1 MCITITVRHSDKKID
16 ICHPHIYTN
25 KTYVKCASILLDL
38 RGLIDI
44 GMFIRYHQSHPSDR
58 CKFDGFLKNKM
69 VIAAPKIEYRRQPQ
83 PRGYI
88 AIGLSLRVRIGTIYS
103 L

>member
-1 MCITITVRHSDKKID
+1 MRHSDKKID

-58 CKFDGFLKNKM
+58 CQFDGFLKNKM
-69 VIAAPKIEYRRQPQ
+69 VIAV

-88 AIGLSLRVRIGTIYS
+88 AIGLSLRVRIGTMYS

>member
-1 MCITITVRHSDKKID
+1 MVTIIVHNYYCAIDTLIKKID

-58 CKFDGFLKNKM
+58 CQFDGFLKNKM
-69 VIAAPKIEYRRQPQ
+69 VIAAYPRLSINNRRQPQ
-83 PRGYI
+83 PRG
-88 AIGLSLRVRIGTIYS
+88 ATPL
-103 L
+103 